1 MLRGKK
7 QNFTIKEMLF
17 TETLKKKH
25 CFRFVVKPQ
34 DLKICKP
41 VRPRQYGICIFFQ

>member
-1 MLRGKK
+1 
-7 QNFTIKEMLF
+7 MLF
-17 TETLKKKH
+17 TETLKKH

-41 VRPRQYGICIFFQ
+41 VRPRQ